1 MPNMSGA
8 LAQALDDDCA
18 DDLEGF
24 PLWAVKAACDRY
36 RRNEETKIPKPAAV
50 LGFARD
56 EIQDEARELDSIV
69 LALSSKPSTSEPPP
83 RVTPEQVG
91 AIIDRAGLREDM
103 DRIAAHRER
112 A

>member
-1 MPNMSGA
+1 MPKMTPA
-8 LAQALDDDCA
+8 FAQALA
-18 DDLEGF
+18 DDWADDFEVF

-36 RRNEETKIPKPAAV
+36 RRNEERKVPTPAAV

-56 EIQDEARELDSIV
+56 EIQDEAREMDAMV
-69 LALSSKPSTSEPPP
+69 LALSSKPGTSEPPP

-103 DRIAAHRER
+103 DRIAAQKER
-112 A
+112 G